1 MKRLYIFFIL
11 LFLVGCGSDNKN
23 RTINEQNSSN
33 ILTNTTNDKNSS
45 STISTNNLI
54 NDKNI
59 TKIGKAQLGV
69 ISNGTVKLYELSGA
83 NKKLLAT
90 EKTTVGNRID
100 EIGNFNLNIEKLND
114 DKYYLYEVSGGKDYD
129 IEDDGIVNSIPKS
142 NKGIFHLIAKGR
154 SIKKANN
161 IYITIVSE
169 IIYQKILPYLD
180 NSDIENRLNSLS
192 MEIIDK
198 DITRDNTIDFFDI
211 ISYNPITNRDNLNT
225 YYKNSIFSMINNI
238 LNGQKYD
245 FEDSIDDYYVSIP
258 TTEAEIQKRLD
269 SGDYAYVLNQLL
281 NNRSAY
287 SDMSDDEVNMNIA
300 SAYIGQSG
308 YTVFDITSAMAK
320 SDSNHSL
327 NSFVLDTTKDNNPLS
342 AIENLEKAQEYY
354 NSVIDGVDCNDTN
367 LTKEQK
373 DSCFNLGL
381 VKLTYLSNSVK
392 MLFHNDEELVK
403 NWANGV
409 DINSTDDLN
418 GNGVPDKSDSS
429 ACAIV
434 YANNPMDNCRDG
446 SMATYRKR
454 VTFNRLGKE
463 YNLTMIDVD
472 VGNSALGFK
481 TFNELVTHKD
491 NNNSA
496 ILTDGI
502 CDLNFNKSTTHDIDG
517 VTYLTC
523 PVIDKNGT
531 IMNIADSLTNTSN
544 IQNLFP
550 SGSDS
555 KTTAENY
562 IKNITGSKDGVIDQ
576 NNLST
581 YLQSH

>member
-1 MKRLYIFFIL
+1 MKRLYIFIIL
-11 LFLVGCGSDNKN
+11 LFLVGCGSNNKD
-23 RTINEQNSSN
+23 TDEQNSSSN
-33 ILTNTTNDKNSS
+33 IVNISDNNSS
-45 STISTNNLI
+45 SNSTISDIVNN
-54 NDKNI
+54 NDLVNSNV

-83 NKKLLAT
+83 DKKLLTT
-90 EKTTVGNRID
+90 EKTTVGDRID
-100 EIGNFNLNIEKLND
+100 EIGNFNLNIEKLNN
-114 DKYYLYEVSGGKDYD
+114 DKYYLYEVSGGDDYD
-129 IEDDGIVNSIPKS
+129 IEDDGIINSVPKS
-142 NKGIFHLIAKGR
+142 NKGIFHLIAKG
-154 SIKKANN
+154 STIKKANK
-161 IYITIVSE
+161 IYITIISE
-169 IIYQKILPYLD
+169 IVYQKVLPYL
-180 NSDIENRLNSLS
+180 NSSDIEDRLNSVS
-192 MEIIDK
+192 MDIIDK
-198 DITRDNTIDFFDI
+198 DITGDSAIDFFDI

-225 YYKNSIFSMINNI
+225 YYKNSIFSMITNI

-245 FEDSIDDYYVSIP
+245 FKDDIYLPDS
-258 TTEAEIQKRLD
+258 TTEAEIQKKLD

-281 NNRSAY
+281 NNRDAY
-287 SDMSDDEVNMNIA
+287 RDMSDDKIDMNIA
-300 SAYIGQSG
+300 GAYVGQSG
-308 YTVFDITSAMAK
+308 YTVFDITSAMANSSSK
-320 SDSNHSL
+320 HSL

-342 AIENLEKAQEYY
+342 TLENLEKAQEYY
-354 NSVIDGVDCNDTN
+354 NSVINGVDCNDTN

-392 MLFHNDEELVK
+392 MLFNSDEDLVK

-418 GNGVPDKSDSS
+418 GNSVPDKSDSS
-429 ACAIV
+429 SCAIV

-446 SMATYRKR
+446 SMATYRKK
-454 VTFNRLGKE
+454 VTFKRLGKE

-472 VGNSALGFK
+472 VGNSALGFN

-502 CDLNFNKSTTHDIDG
+502 CDLDFNKTTTHNVDG
-517 VTYLTC
+517 VTYFPC

-531 IMNIADSLTNTSN
+531 IMNIADSLTNASN

-550 SGSDS
+550 SGSDT